1 MKLLSFLQDVRPDHR
16 GRFLSDIWKFSDEQI
31 ESTHDF
37 IQWVFPLDEPS
48 GAQPD
53 APVLEP
59 AEIALIRKS
68 SPATMNVERSTEW
81 FLGFLARS
89 NDWLAP
95 YDHNHLRITRMIRS
109 NRLLLGELAA
119 ESARSRVLHL
129 LERAKGKVGETAI
142 GFWMRA

>member
-1 MKLLSFLQDVRPDHR
+1 MKLLSFLQDVRPDHC
-16 GRFLSDIWKFSDEQI
+16 GRFLSDIWKFSDAQI

-59 AEIALIRKS
+59 AEIELIHKS
-68 SPATMNVERSTEW
+68 APATMNVERSTDW

-89 NDWLAP
+89 TDWLAP
-95 YDHNHLRITRMIRS
+95 CDHNHLRITRMIRS

-119 ESARSRVLHL
+119 ESARNRVLQL
-129 LERAKGKVGETAI
+129 LKKSKGKVGETAI
-142 GFWMRA
+142 GFWMRS

>member
-59 AEIALIRKS
+59 PEIELIHKS
-68 SPATMNVERSTEW
+68 APATMNVEHSTDW

-89 NDWLAP
+89 THWLAP

-119 ESARSRVLHL
+119 ESARSRVLQR
-129 LERAKGKVGETAI
+129 LERAKGNVGETAI